1 MSKKNSIVLKH
12 KNCFEKFEHINK
24 IFNNFKKKI
33 LSEKNKSFLVGVS
46 GGPDSLALAAMCKAF
61 EYENSSTKFHYVN
74 INHGIRKNSKKESL
88 KVKNLLKKH
97 KINLKIVNNS
107 QKIKKNI
114 QHNARSIRYNLLRK
128 ECIKNKIKTIIT
140 AHHQDDQIETF
151 LIRLSRGSG
160 IQGLSSMNQVSKL
173 DKSIKILRPLLSDKK
188 KELIKISTK
197 VFGTYIVD
205 PSNKDSK
212 FLRVK
217 MRKLL
222 PILKKYGIEEK
233 QIAKSIDNLQST
245 SNTMKYYYKEI
256 FKTIISKK
264 RNNLF
269 IKKKDF
275 FSFNQEIRIKILGNS
290 IRSLTK
296 SYYPPRASKIKNAIS
311 ALHNQGNGLNYS
323 LSGCLISQD
332 QKLICVKKMRKN

>member
-1 MSKKNSIVLKH
+1 M
-12 KNCFEKFEHINK
+12 
-24 IFNNFKKKI
+24 
-33 LSEKNKSFLVGVS
+33 
-46 GGPDSLALAAMCKAF
+46 
-61 EYENSSTKFHYVN
+61 
-74 INHGIRKNSKKESL
+74 
-88 KVKNLLKKH
+88 
-97 KINLKIVNNS
+97 
-107 QKIKKNI
+107 
-114 QHNARSIRYNLLRK
+114 RK

-222 PILKKYGIEEK
+222 PILKNMELK
-233 QIAKSIDNLQST
+233 KS
-245 SNTMKYYYKEI
+245 
-256 FKTIISKK
+256 
-264 RNNLF
+264 R
-269 IKKKDF
+269 
-275 FSFNQEIRIKILGNS
+275 
-290 IRSLTK
+290 
-296 SYYPPRASKIKNAIS
+296 
-311 ALHNQGNGLNYS
+311 
-323 LSGCLISQD
+323 
-332 QKLICVKKMRKN
+332 